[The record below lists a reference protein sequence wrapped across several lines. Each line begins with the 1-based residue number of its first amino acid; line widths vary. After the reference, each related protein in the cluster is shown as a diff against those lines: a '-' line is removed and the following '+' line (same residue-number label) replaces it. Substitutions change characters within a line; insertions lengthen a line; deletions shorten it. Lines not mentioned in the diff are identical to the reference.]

1 MSTGRLLPPW
11 ASSPLPPKRPLKN
24 SCPDPSTKIFPD
36 AAALAKTWPFGDF
49 RTDEPMA
56 PNSLSDSRC
65 PKTSCL
71 ILGEKRIF
79 RIFGAEKICPTGRK
93 VLFFFFFEGGGW
105 SVFEI
110 PYEMMFPLPTT
121 KVIYFIR
128 IEPKWPI
135 FWKLQ
140 PIKWFRPPSCQ
151 KGVICVPGISLPNSK
166 LSAKRNERCWSLLV
180 WFPSISRRFWPEN
193 QTTYPFFKG
202 NASKNLVGKYS
213 S

>member
-1 MSTGRLLPPW
+1 MSRPKHENIPRCCRSRQNLAIRGLQNRWTDGPKFVVRFAMPKNKLSHPW
-11 ASSPLPPKRPLKN
+11 WKKN
-24 SCPDPSTKIFPD
+24 FPHLWCGKD
-36 AAALAKTWPFGDF
+36 
-49 RTDEPMA
+49 
-56 PNSLSDSRC
+56 LSDW
-65 PKTSCL
+65 
-71 ILGEKRIF
+71 EK
-79 RIFGAEKICPTGRK
+79 GS
-93 VLFFFFFEGGGW
+93 VFFFFEGGGW